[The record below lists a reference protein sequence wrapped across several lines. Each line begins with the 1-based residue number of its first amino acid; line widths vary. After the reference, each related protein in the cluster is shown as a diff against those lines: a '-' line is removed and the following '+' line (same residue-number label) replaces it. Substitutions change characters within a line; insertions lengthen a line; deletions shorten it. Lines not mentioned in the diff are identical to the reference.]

1 MKLGSAAVNL
11 VTDGTL
17 SKDGGALFG
26 RVPKMDWEQAIK
38 PDRRNRVKMGINLLL
53 IQTPKFNILVDTGLG
68 SKSNDMVK
76 DTYSLNGNKL
86 SKSLKHLNLSPKDI
100 SLIILSHL
108 QFDRAGGCTKLDR
121 SGKLVPAFPKA
132 KHLVQKV
139 CLEESKEPSE
149 IEKSFVNQDDFL
161 PLIEK
166 DLIEEL
172 DGESEII
179 PGIKTQITGG
189 PSMGHQIVFI
199 EWGSERIVYAG
210 SIIPT
215 RLHINPQHVA
225 AYDVYPH
232 ETLEWKKKLIDMAV
246 NDGWL
251 LVFGNEVGH
260 SAGYL
265 SSNSGNLAIQPIEL

>member
-215 RLHINPQHVA
+215 RLHISPQHVA

>member
-68 SKSNDMVK
+68 SKSNDVVK

-215 RLHINPQHVA
+215 RLHISPQHVA

>member
-26 RVPKMDWEQAIK
+26 RVPKMDWDQAIK

>member
-26 RVPKMDWEQAIK
+26 RIPKMDWEQAIK

-215 RLHINPQHVA
+215 RLHINPQHVS

>member
-68 SKSNDMVK
+68 SKSNDVVK

>member
-86 SKSLKHLNLSPKDI
+86 AKSLKQLNLSPKDI

-139 CLEESKEPSE
+139 CVEESKEPSE

-166 DLIEEL
+166 DLIEQL

-215 RLHINPQHVA
+215 RFHISPQHVA

-265 SSNSGNLAIQPIEL
+265 SSSSGNLAIQPIEL

>member
-68 SKSNDMVK
+68 SKSNDTIK
-76 DTYSLNGNKL
+76 DIYSLNGNKL
-86 SKSLKHLNLSPKDI
+86 AKSLKLLNLSPKDI

-139 CLEESKEPSE
+139 CLEESKSPSE
-149 IEKSFVNQDDFL
+149 IEKSFVNQDDFM

-166 DLIEEL
+166 DIIE
-172 DGESEII
+172 
-179 PGIKTQITGG
+179 
-189 PSMGHQIVFI
+189 
-199 EWGSERIVYAG
+199 
-210 SIIPT
+210 
-215 RLHINPQHVA
+215 
-225 AYDVYPH
+225 
-232 ETLEWKKKLIDMAV
+232 
-246 NDGWL
+246 
-251 LVFGNEVGH
+251 
-260 SAGYL
+260 
-265 SSNSGNLAIQPIEL
+265 

>member
-53 IQTPKFNILVDTGLG
+53 LQTPKFNILVDTGLG

-232 ETLEWKKKLIDMAV
+232 ETL
-246 NDGWL
+246 
-251 LVFGNEVGH
+251 
-260 SAGYL
+260 
-265 SSNSGNLAIQPIEL
+265 

>member
-1 MKLGSAAVNL
+1 MNFQFIIFCIVQIILIDNIGALKMKLGSAAVNL

-86 SKSLKHLNLSPKDI
+86 AKSLKQLNLSPKDI
-100 SLIILSHL
+100 NLIILSHL

-139 CLEESKEPSE
+139 CLEESKTPSE

-161 PLIEK
+161 PLLEK
-166 DLIEEL
+166 DLIEQL

-215 RLHINPQHVA
+215 RFHISPQHVA
-225 AYDVYPH
+225 AYDGYPY
-232 ETLEWKKKLIDMAV
+232 ETTRF
-246 NDGWL
+246 L
-251 LVFGNEVGH
+251 L
-260 SAGYL
+260 APQ
-265 SSNSGNLAIQPIEL
+265 SGAAKTPQRHL

>member
-86 SKSLKHLNLSPKDI
+86 SKSLKQLNLSPKDI

-132 KHLVQKV
+132 KHLVQKL

>member
-26 RVPKMDWEQAIK
+26 RVPKIDWEQAIK

>member
-132 KHLVQKV
+132 KHLVQKI

-179 PGIKTQITGG
+179 PGISTQITGG

-232 ETLEWKKKLIDMAV
+232 ETLKWKKKLIDMAV

>member
-215 RLHINPQHVA
+215 ILHINPQHVA

>member
-132 KHLVQKV
+132 KHLVQKI

>member
-17 SKDGGALFG
+17 SKDGGSLFG

>member
-121 SGKLVPAFPKA
+121 SAKLVPSFPKA

-232 ETLEWKKKLIDMAV
+232 ETLAWKKKLIDMAV

>member
-38 PDRRNRVKMGINLLL
+38 PDRRNRVKMGIKLLL

>member
-132 KHLVQKV
+132 KHLVQKI

-179 PGIKTQITGG
+179 PGIRTQITGG

>member
-68 SKSNDMVK
+68 SNSNDVVK
-76 DTYSLNGNKL
+76 DTYSFNGNKL

-215 RLHINPQHVA
+215 RLHISPQHVA

>member
-161 PLIEK
+161 PLVEK
-166 DLIEEL
+166 DLI
-172 DGESEII
+172 
-179 PGIKTQITGG
+179 
-189 PSMGHQIVFI
+189 
-199 EWGSERIVYAG
+199 
-210 SIIPT
+210 
-215 RLHINPQHVA
+215 
-225 AYDVYPH
+225 
-232 ETLEWKKKLIDMAV
+232 
-246 NDGWL
+246 
-251 LVFGNEVGH
+251 
-260 SAGYL
+260 
-265 SSNSGNLAIQPIEL
+265 

>member
-11 VTDGTL
+11 VTDGTM

-86 SKSLKHLNLSPKDI
+86 SKSLKQLNLSPKDI

-121 SGKLVPAFPKA
+121 SGKLVPTFPKA
-132 KHLVQKV
+132 KHLVQKL

-179 PGIKTQITGG
+179 PGIRTQITGG

>member
-53 IQTPKFNILVDTGLG
+53 IKTPKFNILVDTGLG

>member
-68 SKSNDMVK
+68 SKSNDTIK
-76 DTYSLNGNKL
+76 DIYSLNGNKL
-86 SKSLKHLNLSPKDI
+86 AKSLKLLNLSPKDI
-100 SLIILSHL
+100 NLIILSHL

-139 CLEESKEPSE
+139 CLEESKSPSE

-166 DLIEEL
+166 DLVEEL

-215 RLHINPQHVA
+215 RFHISPQHVA
-225 AYDVYPH
+225 AYDVYPY

-251 LVFGNEVGH
+251 IVFGNEVGH

-265 SSNSGNLAIQPIEL
+265 TSSSGNLAIQPIEL

>member
-53 IQTPKFNILVDTGLG
+53 IQTPKLNILVDTGLG

>member
-68 SKSNDMVK
+68 SKSNDVVK

-215 RLHINPQHVA
+215 RLHISPQHVA

-265 SSNSGNLAIQPIEL
+265 SSSSGNLAIQPIEL

>member
-11 VTDGTL
+11 VTDGTW

-68 SKSNDMVK
+68 SKSNDIVK

-215 RLHINPQHVA
+215 RLHISPQHVA

>member
-86 SKSLKHLNLSPKDI
+86 AKSLKQLNLSPKDI

-139 CLEESKEPSE
+139 CLDESKEPSE

-215 RLHINPQHVA
+215 RLHISPQHVA
-225 AYDVYPH
+225 AYDVYPY
-232 ETLEWKKKLIDMAV
+232 ETLAWKKKLIDMAV

>member
-179 PGIKTQITGG
+179 PGIKTQVTGG

-232 ETLEWKKKLIDMAV
+232 ETLAWKKKLIDMAV

>member
-121 SGKLVPAFPKA
+121 SGKLVPSFPKA

>member
-86 SKSLKHLNLSPKDI
+86 SKSLKQLNLSPKDI

-132 KHLVQKV
+132 KHLVQKL

-179 PGIKTQITGG
+179 PGIRTQITGG

>member
-232 ETLEWKKKLIDMAV
+232 ETLAWKKKLIDMAV

>member
-68 SKSNDMVK
+68 SKSNDIVK

-215 RLHINPQHVA
+215 RLHISPQHVA

>member
-265 SSNSGNLAIQPIEL
+265 SSSSGNLAIQPIEL

>member
-86 SKSLKHLNLSPKDI
+86 AKSLKQLNLSPKDI

-108 QFDRAGGCTKLDR
+108 NF
-121 SGKLVPAFPKA
+121 
-132 KHLVQKV
+132 
-139 CLEESKEPSE
+139 
-149 IEKSFVNQDDFL
+149 FL
-161 PLIEK
+161 P
-166 DLIEEL
+166 
-172 DGESEII
+172 
-179 PGIKTQITGG
+179 
-189 PSMGHQIVFI
+189 
-199 EWGSERIVYAG
+199 
-210 SIIPT
+210 
-215 RLHINPQHVA
+215 HI
-225 AYDVYPH
+225 
-232 ETLEWKKKLIDMAV
+232 
-246 NDGWL
+246 
-251 LVFGNEVGH
+251 
-260 SAGYL
+260 L
-265 SSNSGNLAIQPIEL
+265 S

>member
-1 MKLGSAAVNL
+1 MKLGSDEVNL

>member
-86 SKSLKHLNLSPKDI
+86 SKSLKQLNLSPKDI

-121 SGKLVPAFPKA
+121 SGKLVPTFPKA
-132 KHLVQKV
+132 KHLVQKL

-179 PGIKTQITGG
+179 PGIRTQITGG

>member
-225 AYDVYPH
+225 AYAVYPH

>member
-53 IQTPKFNILVDTGLG
+53 IQTQKFNILVDTGLG